1 MTDADLAAAD
11 PAPAPATSPTEAA
24 LSPLAQEVL
33 RFANR
38 VHNVLKRAERPELAD
53 RVRHEAGRW
62 KDDATNVVITGDIK
76 RGKSSLIN
84 ALVGSPDLLPVDAD
98 VATCVH
104 LLVRYAEEPCATV
117 TRALDDDRTE
127 TLSIGLEELVDYA
140 SMVGDPAK
148 RAGVLRVDVGVPS
161 PLLAR
166 GLTLVDTPGVGGMT
180 RGHTD
185 VTLST
190 LGLADALLFAVSAQE
205 PILRSELQFLLEASQ
220 RVDTVI
226 FVVTKAD
233 ATPHVEAMVAENRE
247 KIAAFVTGLRA
258 GADGDGAN
266 GVTTTAE
273 QAARLERL
281 SAAPFVPVSAK
292 LAIAAQAREAAGRG
306 ERAAEMRSRSGV
318 PRLEHFL
325 DATLQAR
332 EDVRLSNIL
341 QVTDATLSHLAS
353 DLETRS
359 RAARGDVALE
369 EELRREQAALDEL
382 ATRQARWRQK
392 LGVRVQRLQAEL
404 NQAVSREQSRIER
417 VYRAQLDTAGSAITP
432 LLDRLPADLAGTV
445 QASWADLT
453 RFLAQGMNEALAEVV
468 HDLELADVDLVMSDL
483 VMPDRVQEIADARQ
497 ALANAKA
504 LNVVED
510 GVPGLMQAFIFGNL
524 LGIVVPGVGH
534 VLGGAVSLGVV
545 KLRKRVKV
553 NQVGKS
559 EYQRIVRE
567 AASGLAQEFR
577 AESALRIVEAR
588 SGIEQLV
595 DDRIRLRKGET
606 EARRRELANQ
616 LKQESSGRQ
625 RAEEQLRSLSETV
638 VELRQ
643 ELDRLR
649 DRVYAALERR

>member
-1 MTDADLAAAD
+1 VTDADLAAAN
-11 PAPAPATSPTEAA
+11 PAAAPAPGPAEAA

-38 VHNVLKRAERPELAD
+38 VHNVLKRAERPELAE

-104 LLVRYAEEPCATV
+104 LLVRYADEPCATV
-117 TRALDDDRTE
+117 TRAVDDDRTE
-127 TLSIGLEELVDYA
+127 TLPIARGDLVDYA
-140 SMVGDPAK
+140 SMAGDPAK

-161 PLLAR
+161 PLLER

-233 ATPHVEAMVAENRE
+233 ATPHIEAMVAENRE
-247 KIAAFVTGLRA
+247 KIATFVTGLRA
-258 GADGDGAN
+258 ADADGESGI
-266 GVTTTAE
+266 TTAE
-273 QAARLERL
+273 QASRLERL

-306 ERAAEMRSRSGV
+306 ERAAEMRSRSGL
-318 PRLEHFL
+318 PRLERFL

-341 QVTDATLSHLAS
+341 QVADATLSHLAS

-359 RAARGDVALE
+359 RAARGDGALD

-382 ATRQARWRQK
+382 ANRQARWRQK

-417 VYRAQLDTAGSAITP
+417 VYRAQLDAAGSAVTP
-432 LLDRLPADLAGTV
+432 LLDRLPADLAATV

-553 NQVGKS
+553 NQVSKS

-567 AASGLAQEFR
+567 AAGGLAQEFR

-616 LKQESSGRQ
+616 LKQETSGRQ
-625 RAEEQLRSLSETV
+625 RAEEQLRSLSESV
-638 VELRQ
+638 AELRQ